1 MHPDENSVL
10 IEPKRGKREA
20 FLPASSVLVFTPGD
34 MDIFLQLFSA
44 PPQKT
49 HTICLAQVYVG
60 TYEESAVALTGPAIG
75 APQAVMVLEKLI
87 ALGVREVVAVGWCG
101 SLQSHVAIGDVVL
114 PVAAVS
120 EEGTSAHYPVSDSAP
135 VPHPGLLTSMRD
147 VIGMC
152 GLRFHEGIVWTT
164 DAPYRETIRK
174 VLSHQRHG
182 VLAVDMET
190 SALLTLAHFRGIH
203 LAIALVVSDDLSSLK
218 WVHGFRDG
226 AFHET
231 RQKLAVKV
239 LDVVCGK
246 R

>member
-20 FLPASSVLVFTPGD
+20 PLPASCVLVFTPGD
-34 MDIFLQLFSA
+34 MDIFLRLYSA
-44 PPQKT
+44 PPQKIQ
-49 HTICLAQVYVG
+49 TICLAQVYVG
-60 TYEESAVALTGPAIG
+60 LYNERPVALTGPVIG

-101 SLQSHVAIGDVVL
+101 SLQTHVAIGDVVL
-114 PVAAVS
+114 PVETVS
-120 EEGTSAHYPVSDSAP
+120 EEGTSAHYPVSVSAP
-135 VPHPGLLTSMRD
+135 APSPGLLNSLRD
-147 VIGMC
+147 VIGMG
-152 GLRFHEGIVWTT
+152 GLRFHEGMVWTT

-174 VLSHQRHG
+174 VLIHQRQG

-218 WVHGFRDG
+218 WVHGFRDSV
-226 AFHET
+226 FHEI
-231 RQKLAVKV
+231 REKLAVKV
-239 LDVVCGK
+239 MGVVCG
-246 R
+246 RH